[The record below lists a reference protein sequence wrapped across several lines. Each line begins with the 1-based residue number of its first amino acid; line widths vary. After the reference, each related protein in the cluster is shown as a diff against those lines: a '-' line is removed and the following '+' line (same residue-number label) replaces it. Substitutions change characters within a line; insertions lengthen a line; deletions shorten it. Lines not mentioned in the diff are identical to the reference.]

1 MSGTIDRMNIRKY
14 MHACLVLEK
23 DDQSLVID
31 PGVWSEDFEIPKN
44 TVGIVITHEHADHF
58 DKTKIEEIIVSNPKV
73 CIYAHV
79 SIIEQLGNLT
89 TANQTVS
96 SGDTV
101 TCGPF
106 TLEFTGGEHLY
117 THPDFPVPPNLGV
130 LVNNG
135 ELYYPGD
142 SFALPGR
149 SVRTLAVPA
158 SAPWMKISQAMD
170 FIVDVKP
177 KTYFPTHDAL
187 LSEKGH
193 ELVNSWLVRAAD
205 SIEASLETL

>member
-1 MSGTIDRMNIRKY
+1 MDIKKY
-14 MHACLVLEK
+14 MHACLVVTK
-23 DDQSLVID
+23 DNQSLVID
-31 PGVWSEDFEIPKN
+31 PGQWSENLETPKN
-44 TVGIVITHEHADHF
+44 AVGIVITHEHGDHF
-58 DKTKIEEIIVSNPKV
+58 DKSKIREIVSINPSL
-73 CIYAHV
+73 CLYAHV
-79 SIIEQLGNLT
+79 SIIEQLGDM
-89 TANQTVS
+89 AVS
-96 SGDTV
+96 KRAVSAGDTV
-101 TCGPF
+101 ACGPF